1 MVHKVIVQVGR
12 QTKLQSQQKAIL
24 LQVII
29 EKFPGRCCFPLSILV
44 SSIKIQVKKL

>member
-12 QTKLQSQQKAIL
+12 KTKFQSQQKAIL
-24 LQVII
+24 LVVMI

-44 SSIKIQVKKL
+44 SSIKIQLKKL